1 MNIPKPF
8 HPDFLG
14 EMCRRLNLEPYPDT
28 RQFVVQHLFP
38 DTVRLL
44 LLLHRYVP
52 IDTVIGIS
60 YSGNADAIRQLRDR
74 GIRVLT
80 PAYPELAECVAH
92 ELRDCISRCAND
104 NLRLI
109 IHEVGGIAIKALHE
123 PEFIGEDVVVGVL
136 EITKQGVWVAEQL
149 SELKVPQIN
158 VAQTRLKEIEG
169 KQVGEAVVAAL
180 DSILRDLGYST
191 VGRDALVI
199 GYGWVGKGIA
209 QSLRNRGLGVS
220 VKDVDMVSVVEATVD
235 GHHPC
240 YSDTLSRAPA
250 IVVGATGKPS
260 IDQHLLAQL
269 PDRCFL
275 VSGSSKDHEIDLS
288 YLDSQTAESVSLHPH
303 VRQCTLHDGRRLFL
317 VNDGY
322 PVNFTGASVPD
333 EIVEFLF
340 AELIMLI
347 PKLLEHRVLPGI
359 HTLPEAEEALPASI
373 WLEMR

>member
-1 MNIPKPF
+1 MSPTTAF

-14 EMCRRLNLEPYPDT
+14 EMCRRLKLEPYPDT

-44 LLLHRYVP
+44 GLLHRYVP

-60 YSGNADAIRQLRDR
+60 YSGSSDAIRDLREM

-80 PAYPELAECVAH
+80 PSYPELVDCVAE
-92 ELRDCISRCAND
+92 ELHACIDRCAENK
-104 NLRLI
+104 LRLL

-123 PEFIGEDVVVGVL
+123 PEFIGGDVVVGVL

-180 DSILRDLGYST
+180 DGILRDLGYST
-191 VGRDALVI
+191 VGRDALVM
-199 GYGWVGKGIA
+199 GYGWVGKGVA

-220 VKDVDMVSVVEATVD
+220 VKDLDMVSVVEATVD

-240 YSDTLSRAPA
+240 YSDTISRAPA
-250 IVVGATGKPS
+250 IIVGATGKRS
-260 IDQHLLAQL
+260 IDHNILAQL

-275 VSGSSKDHEIDLS
+275 VSGSSKDHEIDLA
-288 YLDSQTAESVSLHPH
+288 YLEHETAESVQLHKH
-303 VRQCTLHDGRRLFL
+303 VRQCTLHDGRRLYL

-347 PKLLEHRVLPGI
+347 PKLLGSTVSPGI
-359 HTLPEAEEALPASI
+359 HTLPEKDEALPASI

>member
-1 MNIPKPF
+1 MKGPTSF

-14 EMCRRLNLEPYPDT
+14 EMCRRLKLEPYPDT

-44 LLLHRYVP
+44 GLLHRYVP
-52 IDTVIGIS
+52 VDTVIGIS
-60 YSGNADAIRQLRDR
+60 YSGNQDAIRELRDM

-80 PAYPELAECVAH
+80 PSYPELEACVAQ
-92 ELRDCISRCAND
+92 ELGDCIQRCAED
-104 NLRLI
+104 KLKLI

-123 PEFIGEDVVVGVL
+123 PEFLGGDVVVGAL

-169 KQVGEAVVAAL
+169 KQVGEAVVSAL
-180 DSILRDLGYST
+180 DGILRELGYST
-191 VGRDALVI
+191 VGRDALVV
-199 GYGWVGKGIA
+199 GYGWVGKGVA

-220 VKDVDMVSVVEATVD
+220 VKDTNMVSVVEATVD

-240 YSDTLSRAPA
+240 YTDTLSRPPA
-250 IVVGATGKPS
+250 IVVGATGKQS

-288 YLDSQTAESVSLHPH
+288 HLASQTIESVQLHRH
-303 VRQCTLHDGRRLFL
+303 VRQCTLHDGRQIFL
-317 VNDGY
+317 VNEGY

-347 PKLLEHRVLPGI
+347 PKLLENAVSPGI
-359 HTLPEAEEALPASI
+359 HTLPEEEEALPASI

>member
-1 MNIPKPF
+1 MSVSTPF

-14 EMCRRLNLEPYPDT
+14 EMCRRLNLQPYPDT

-44 LLLHRYVP
+44 GLLHRYVP

-60 YSGNADAIRQLRDR
+60 YSGNSEAINDLRKM

-80 PAYPELAECVAH
+80 PGYPELIDCVAK
-92 ELRDCISRCAND
+92 ELRACIDRCAEHK
-104 NLRLI
+104 LRLL

-123 PEFIGEDVVVGVL
+123 PEFIGADVVAGVL
-136 EITKQGVWVAEQL
+136 EITKQGVWVAESL
-149 SELKVPQIN
+149 SELRVPQIN

-169 KQVGEAVVAAL
+169 KQVGEAVVCAL
-180 DSILRDLGYST
+180 DGILRDLGYAT

-199 GYGWVGKGIA
+199 GYGWVGKGVA
-209 QSLRNRGLGVS
+209 MSLRNRGLGVS

-240 YSDTLSRAPA
+240 YTDTLSRAPA
-250 IVVGATGKPS
+250 IVVGATGKRS
-260 IDQHLLAQL
+260 IDQNILSQL

-275 VSGSSKDHEIDLS
+275 VSGSSKDHEIDLK
-288 YLDSQTAESVSLHPH
+288 YLEHETVQSEQLHRH
-303 VRQCTLHDGRRLFL
+303 VRQCTLRDGRHLYL
-317 VNDGY
+317 VNEGY
-322 PVNFTGASVPD
+322 PVNFTGSSVPD

-347 PKLLEHRVLPGI
+347 PKLLDNDVSPGI
-359 HTLPEAEEALPASI
+359 HTLPEREEALPASI

>member
-1 MNIPKPF
+1 MSSPAPF

-14 EMCRRLNLEPYPDT
+14 EMCRRLKLQAYPDT

-44 LLLHRYVP
+44 RLLHQYVP
-52 IDTVIGIS
+52 VDTVIGIS
-60 YSGNADAIRQLRDR
+60 YSGNSHAIEELRAL

-80 PAYPELAECVAH
+80 PDYTELVGCVENELAS
-92 ELRDCISRCAND
+92 CIKRSRQNKH
-104 NLRLI
+104 RLI

-123 PEFIGEDVVVGVL
+123 PEYIGGDTVVGAL

-149 SELKVPQIN
+149 MPLKIPQVN
-158 VAQTRLKEIEG
+158 VAQTRLKQIEG
-169 KQVGEAVVAAL
+169 KQVGEAVVSAL
-180 DSILRDLGYST
+180 DGILRDLGYST

-199 GYGWVGKGIA
+199 GYGWVGKGVA

-220 VKDVDMVSVVEATVD
+220 VRDVDTVSVVEATVD
-235 GHHPC
+235 GHHPA
-240 YSDTLSRAPA
+240 YGDHLTRAPA
-250 IVVGATGKPS
+250 IVVGATGRQS
-260 IDQHLLAQL
+260 INKELLAQL

-275 VSGSSKDHEIDLS
+275 VSGSSKDHEIDL
-288 YLDSQTAESVSLHPH
+288 LHLEHETAESTLLHKH
-303 VRQCTLHDGRRLFL
+303 VKQCTLHDGRRLYL
-317 VNDGY
+317 VNEGY

-347 PKLLEHRVLPGI
+347 PRLLDGPVAPGI
-359 HTLPEAEEALPASI
+359 HTLPVADEELPARI

>member
-1 MNIPKPF
+1 MSSQAPF

-14 EMCRRLNLEPYPDT
+14 EMCRRLALKPYPDT

-44 LLLHRYVP
+44 ALLHRYVP

-60 YSGNADAIRQLRDR
+60 YSGNTESIRKLRDM

-80 PAYPELAECVAH
+80 PAYSDLNDCVAK
-92 ELRDCISRCAND
+92 ELQESISRCAD
-104 NLRLI
+104 NNHRLI

-123 PEFIGEDVVVGVL
+123 PEFIGENVVVGVL

-149 SELKVPQIN
+149 TELKVPQIN

-169 KQVGEAVVAAL
+169 KQVGEAVAAAL
-180 DSILRDLGYST
+180 DSILRELGYST

-209 QSLRNRGLGVS
+209 QSLRNRGLGVG

-240 YSDTLSRAPA
+240 YTDTLSRSPA
-250 IVVGATGKPS
+250 IVVGATGKQS
-260 IDQHLLAQL
+260 INKNLISQL

-275 VSGSSKDHEIDLS
+275 ASGSSKDHEIDLPFLAS
-288 YLDSQTAESVSLHPH
+288 ETESSVQLHQH
-303 VRQCTLHDGRRLFL
+303 VRQCTLHDGRRLYL
-317 VNDGY
+317 INEGY

-347 PKLLEHRVLPGI
+347 PRLLENTVLPGI
-359 HTLPEAEEALPASI
+359 HTLPEIDEALPASI